1 MNGTAKRYLFD
12 TNVLIYYF
20 NGDPIVQPIVEEVL
34 QGMVLGFYSPITWT
48 ELLCYP
54 ALTTDEA
61 EAIREFLRS
70 LNSVSLTEAVL
81 DRAANIRSN
90 FRTAIPDAL
99 IAACAIET
107 EAILVTRNVKDFQN
121 IPDIPLLNPF
131 LP

>member
-1 MNGTAKRYLFD
+1 MNGTAKRYLLD
-12 TNVLIYYF
+12 TNILVYYF
-20 NGDPIVQPIVEEVL
+20 NGDPIAQPIVEEIL
-34 QGMVLGFYSPITWT
+34 QGLALGFYSPITWT

-81 DRAANIRSN
+81 DRAASIRSN

-99 IAACAIET
+99 IAACALEI

-121 IPDIPLLNPF
+121 IPDIQLLNPF
-131 LP
+131 AP